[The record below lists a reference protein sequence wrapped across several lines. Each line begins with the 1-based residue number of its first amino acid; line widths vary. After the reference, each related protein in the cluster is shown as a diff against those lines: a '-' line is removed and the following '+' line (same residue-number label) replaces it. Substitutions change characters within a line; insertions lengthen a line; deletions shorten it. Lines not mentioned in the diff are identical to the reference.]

1 MPRFQAPAAAPAPG
15 PVAEPEPAPG
25 RQRRGRTGSKMPLLV
40 AVGVGIAVLGVG
52 AGAMLSGGGD
62 DDKKDDN
69 EPLAATAPAGDEE
82 SKKPSPTADPAKKQA
97 VALDKLLADSNNSRE
112 SVIGAVRDVG
122 RCDNLGRAATDL
134 RAAAKQRNGLVG
146 RLSGLTVDKLPS
158 NQRLT
163 TELNKAWK
171 ASASADNHYAA
182 WADQVAR
189 KKGCRKGHARQ
200 TNHSAAGNR
209 ASGEATRAK
218 QQAAALWNAIA
229 TQHGLTKRIPTQL

>member
-1 MPRFQAPAAAPAPG
+1 MPRFQVPAPG
-15 PVAEPEPAPG
+15 PGVPAPGPEPEPG
-25 RQRRGRTGSKMPLLV
+25 RQRRGRGGSKLPLLA

-52 AGAMLSGGGD
+52 AGAMLSGGGGGGD

-69 EPLAATAPAGDEE
+69 KSLAATEPAE
-82 SKKPSPTADPAKKQA
+82 SDKPSPSADPSKKQA

-112 SVIGAVRDVG
+112 TVIGAVRDVG
-122 RCDNLGRAATDL
+122 KCSNLKQAATDL
-134 RAAAKQRNGLVG
+134 RAAAKQRDGLVG
-146 RLSGLTVDKLPS
+146 RLSGLTVDKLPK
-158 NQRLT
+158 NAQLT
-163 TELNKAWK
+163 AALNKAWK

-209 ASGEATRAK
+209 ASGEATQAK
-218 QQAAALWNAIA
+218 QQAATLWNAIA
-229 TQHGLTKRIPTQL
+229 QQHGLTKRDRTQL